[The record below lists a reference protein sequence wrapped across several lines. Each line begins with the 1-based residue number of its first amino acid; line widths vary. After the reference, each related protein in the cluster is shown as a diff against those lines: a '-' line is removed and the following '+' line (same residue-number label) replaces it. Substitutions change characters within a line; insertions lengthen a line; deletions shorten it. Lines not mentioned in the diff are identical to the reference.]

1 MRCTALISPRH
12 RARFHVSA
20 SGERGKIFRTASTPA
35 GRRPITVALRAG
47 ASTFLLGAVLPFAAQ
62 AQIDTTPP
70 TVAITSPAPG
80 AAVCGTI
87 PVMASASDDVGVV
100 GVQFKYDGLSIGAED
115 TAAPYAVSADTTTIA
130 NGSYTLRAVARD
142 AAGNMTTSAPV
153 TITVANTTPSSGS
166 CKFIPRFLIYYGGGP
181 ALVAGDS
188 PKLAKFDGISVD
200 RFRYNEINP
209 NTNTWADVKSFNPQ
223 VRVFLYEAGGEDSNY
238 HDDIPQVYLN
248 DIDRY
253 SVSRGHPMGS
263 LNGNHPELYLLDS
276 AGIRVYSTA
285 YSNVSLNQYW
295 YLMDFGNVDYQ
306 TYWLTAVKADIV
318 DQSWVADG
326 VFADNCIAVGF
337 RGYSGAPAK
346 YPTNAQWSDAMNSFA
361 ATITAGLHAYGQK
374 LWCNRG
380 ETRTVDGSAAWQG
393 LDSSTSPPDV
403 LLEEG
408 AFAVMW
414 GIGDTQFYPE
424 AEWKLQ
430 VDTMAAIRNSSIAMI
445 SHTKLPEGGTGTDD
459 WGRPVTYWQT
469 LWYSLGSFLL
479 TKNDQLNNA
488 YFMFNGG
495 SGYDRIWWYDEYDV
509 IYLGRSVGP
518 YTVTSID
525 TSNGPVNVYWREFE
539 KGYVYVNPTLNDVAS
554 VILPQACQATPNPC
568 RQLAHDNLLSPRSDL
583 PAVTAIPLS
592 GHNAAIILKL

>member
-1 MRCTALISPRH
+1 MRCTTLISPRH

-20 SGERGKIFRTASTPA
+20 SGERGKTFRTASTPA
-35 GRRPITVALRAG
+35 GSKPITVALRAG
-47 ASTFLLGAVLPFAAQ
+47 ASTLLLGAVLPFAAQ
-62 AQIDTTPP
+62 AQVDTTPP
-70 TVAITSPAPG
+70 TVAITSPVSG
-80 AAVCGTI
+80 ATVCGSVPLT
-87 PVMASASDDVGVV
+87 ASASDDVGVV
-100 GVQFKYDGLSIGAED
+100 GVQFKYDGFSIGAED
-115 TAAPYAVSADTTTIA
+115 TTAPYAVPADTTTVA
-130 NGSYTLRAVARD
+130 NGSYTLTAVARD
-142 AAGNMTTSAPV
+142 AAGNVTTSAPV
-153 TITVANTTPSSGS
+153 TITVANSASSAGS
-166 CKFIPRFLIYYGGGP
+166 CRFIPRFLLYYGGGP

-188 PKLAKFDGISVD
+188 PRLAKFDGISID
-200 RFRYNEINP
+200 RFRYNEIDP
-209 NTNTWADVKSFNPQ
+209 NTNTWADVKSFNPS
-223 VRVFLYEAGGEDSNY
+223 VRVFLYETGADDSNY

-253 SVSRGHPMGS
+253 NVSRGHPMGS
-263 LNGNHPELYLLDS
+263 LNGDHPELYLLDS
-276 AGIRVYSTA
+276 AGNRIYGTA
-285 YSNVSLNQYW
+285 YSNVPLNQYW
-295 YLMDFGNVDYQ
+295 YLMDFGSVDYQ
-306 TYWLTAVKADIV
+306 TYWLTAVKTDIV
-318 DQSWVADG
+318 DRPWVADG
-326 VFADNCIAVGF
+326 VFADGCIATYFG
-337 RGYSGAPAK
+337 GYSRVPAK
-346 YPTNAQWSDAMNSFA
+346 YPANSQWSGAMNSFA
-361 ATITAGLHAYGQK
+361 TAITAGLHAYGQT

-380 ETRTVDGSAAWQG
+380 ETGTVDGSAAWRD
-393 LDSSTSPPDV
+393 LDSSPTPPDV

-430 VDTMAAIRNSSIAMI
+430 VDTMAAIRNSSVAMM
-445 SHTKLPEGGTGTDD
+445 SHTKLPEGGTGTDN

-539 KGYVYVNPTLNDVAS
+539 KGYVYVNPALSDVAS
-554 VILPQACQATPNPC
+554 VTLPPACQAIPNPC
-568 RQLAHDNLLSPRSDL
+568 RQRTHDNLLSPPSGL
-583 PAVTAIPLS
+583 PPVTAIPLS
-592 GHNAAIILKL
+592 SHNAAIVLKM